1 MFFKRLSKDKSVPAS
16 APATE
21 LPKSDPPKNA
31 PSIPGA
37 PEPLPAS
44 NLRAVIDP
52 KSLGFKSTAELKP
65 PEGLIGQERALK
77 ALEFGLA
84 MPGPEFNVFVV
95 GPPSS
100 GRRTSVKAT
109 LNKVAKDRETP
120 PDWAYVHNFADPD
133 RPRALKL
140 PHGQG
145 RKLRAAMA
153 DAMSE
158 LSVTLP
164 AAFDSEEY
172 RARRSA
178 IDEQYHAGQSD
189 VIEALHQKA
198 AAQNIAIVRTPLGF
212 GMAPMHGGK
221 VVKPE
226 VFNQLPDNMRREV
239 EARIGSLQKEL
250 EANLAEAPAANR
262 LRRQHIADLDEDFA
276 RAAVEAA
283 LDDVSE
289 QFSELPEVST
299 YVAAV
304 EDDLVTNAGA
314 NRDVLR
320 TGGEAA
326 ARLLRRYAVNVVISH
341 EAESG
346 VPIVE
351 DTNPTAPSLM
361 GRIEHVT
368 QQGALAQDFTKIKA
382 GSLLRANGGYLILD
396 AGQITSAPAAWSW
409 LKRALA
415 SKAIAIETAGE
426 PGNAGLAR
434 TIEPEPIPLDVKV
447 ILIGN
452 RDLYQRL
459 TDEDPDFARLFKV
472 QADFHDAVVRSKE
485 TDKDYA
491 RLIAS
496 VVATHDLKPVEA
508 AGVARLMEEATRIA
522 EDRDR
527 LSLDVG
533 RLTDIAREA
542 DLSAREAKH
551 DTIKREDIQRAI
563 ESAADRAARPRDRAQ
578 DSLTRGFVLV
588 DTDGDKVGQINALS
602 LQEDGFTSYGRP
614 SRITARVH
622 VGQGRVTDIE
632 REAQLGGALHS
643 KGVMIL
649 WGHLAGRFAQ
659 ESPLSLAASLVFE
672 QSYATVEGDSA
683 ASAEL
688 YALLSALAD
697 APIRQGLAVTGS
709 VNQCGDV
716 QAVGGINEKIEGFFD
731 LCKARGLTGTQGVLI
746 PRANVQNLML
756 REDIVEAAKE
766 KKFSVHAVSTIDE
779 GIALLTGV
787 AAGERQSDGSYPAA
801 SLNGRV
807 QARLKAFAD
816 RARYFNGGAGKPGS

>member
-1 MFFKRLSKDKSVPAS
+1 
-16 APATE
+16 
-21 LPKSDPPKNA
+21 
-31 PSIPGA
+31 
-37 PEPLPAS
+37 
-44 NLRAVIDP
+44 
-52 KSLGFKSTAELKP
+52 
-65 PEGLIGQERALK
+65 
-77 ALEFGLA
+77 
-84 MPGPEFNVFVV
+84 
-95 GPPSS
+95 
-100 GRRTSVKAT
+100 
-109 LNKVAKDRETP
+109 
-120 PDWAYVHNFADPD
+120 
-133 RPRALKL
+133 
-140 PHGQG
+140 
-145 RKLRAAMA
+145 
-153 DAMSE
+153 
-158 LSVTLP
+158 
-164 AAFDSEEY
+164 
-172 RARRSA
+172 
-178 IDEQYHAGQSD
+178 
-189 VIEALHQKA
+189 
-198 AAQNIAIVRTPLGF
+198 
-212 GMAPMHGGK
+212 MHGGK

-239 EARIGSLQKEL
+239 ESRIGSLQKEL

-283 LDDVSE
+283 LEDVSSLFE
-289 QFSELPEVST
+289 DHAEVSA

-304 EDDLVTNAGA
+304 EDDIVSKAGA
-314 NRDVLR
+314 NRDILR
-320 TGGEAA
+320 TGGDAA
-326 ARLLRRYAVNVVISH
+326 ANLLGRFAVNVVIAH

-346 VPIVE
+346 SPIVE
-351 DTNPTAPSLM
+351 EANPTLTNLM

-368 QQGALAQDFTKIKA
+368 RKGALVQDFTQIKP

-396 AGQITSAPAAWSW
+396 AAQITSIPAAWSW
-409 LKRALA
+409 LKRVLA
-415 SKAIAIETAGE
+415 ADAM
-426 PGNAGLAR
+426 
-434 TIEPEPIPLDVKV
+434 TIEPQGALPGAGVARSIEPEAIPLDVKV
-447 ILIGN
+447 VLIGD
-452 RDLYQRL
+452 RELYQRL
-459 TDEDPDFARLFKV
+459 AEGDPDFARMFKV
-472 QADFHDAVVRSKE
+472 QADFDDAMVRSKE
-485 TDKDYA
+485 ADKDYA
-491 RLIAS
+491 RLITS
-496 VVATHDLKPVEA
+496 VVTTHNLKPVEA
-508 AGVARLMEEATRIA
+508 AGVARLMEEATRLA

-533 RLTDIAREA
+533 RLADIAREA

-551 DTIKREDIQRAI
+551 DVIKREDIQRAI
-563 ESAADRAARPRDRAQ
+563 ENAASRASRPRDRAQ

-588 DTDGDKVGQINALS
+588 DTDGEKAGQINALS
-602 LQEDGFTSYGRP
+602 LLEDGFISYGRP

-649 WGHLAGRFAQ
+649 WGYLAGRFAQ

-688 YALLSALAD
+688 YALLSALAE

-709 VNQCGDV
+709 VNQYGDV

-807 QARLKAFAD
+807 QARLKTFAD
-816 RARYFNGGAGKPGS
+816 RARFFNGGAGKPGS

>member
-1 MFFKRLSKDKSVPAS
+1 MFFKRPSKDKSVPAS
-16 APATE
+16 APTTE
-21 LPKSDPPKNA
+21 IPKTE
-31 PSIPGA
+31 PSKSASSAGA
-37 PEPLPAS
+37 PEVLSAS
-44 NLRAVIDP
+44 DLRTVIDP
-52 KSLGFKSTAELKP
+52 KSLGFKTTAELKP
-65 PEGLIGQERALK
+65 TDTLIGQERALK
-77 ALEFGLA
+77 ALAFGLA
-84 MPGPEFNVFVV
+84 MPGPEFNVFVL

-100 GRRTSVKAT
+100 GRRTSVKAALT
-109 LNKVAKDRETP
+109 KAAKDREAP
-120 PDWAYVHNFADPD
+120 SDWVYVHNFADPD
-133 RPRALKL
+133 RPRALRL

-145 RKLRAAMA
+145 RKLRTAMA
-153 DAMSE
+153 EAMSE

-172 RARRSA
+172 RARRTA
-178 IDEQYHAGQSD
+178 IDEQYHASQSD
-189 VIEALHQKA
+189 VIEALHQRA
-198 AAQNIAIVRTPLGF
+198 AAQNIAIVKTPLGF

-283 LDDVSE
+283 LDDVST
-289 QFSELPEVST
+289 QFSELTEVSA
-299 YVAAV
+299 YLAAA
-304 EDDLVTNAGA
+304 EDDLVRNAA
-314 NRDVLR
+314 QSRDTLR
-320 TGGEAA
+320 AGGSAA
-326 ARLLRRYAVNVVISH
+326 ASLLRCYSVNVIVAH
-341 EAESG
+341 DDEKGAP
-346 VPIVE
+346 VVE
-351 DTNPTAPSLM
+351 DANSTLSSLM
-361 GRIEHVT
+361 GRIEHVA
-368 QQGALAQDFTKIKA
+368 QQGALVQDFTQIKP
-382 GSLLRANGGYLILD
+382 GSLHRANGGYLILD
-396 AGQITSAPAAWSW
+396 AAQLTSTPAAWSW
-409 LKRALA
+409 LKRGLA
-415 SKAIAIETAGE
+415 SGTVAMDSAGE
-426 PGNAGLAR
+426 PAVADLAR
-434 TIEPEPIPLDVKV
+434 TIEPEVIPLDVKV
-447 ILIGN
+447 ILIGD
-452 RDLYQRL
+452 RDLYRSLAQS
-459 TDEDPDFARLFKV
+459 DPDFARLFKV
-472 QADFHDAVVRSKE
+472 QAEFDEAVVRSKE
-485 TDKDYA
+485 TDKDYS

-496 VVATHDLKPVEA
+496 VVASHKLKPIEA
-508 AGVARLMEEATRIA
+508 AGVARLMEEAARLA

-533 RLTDIAREA
+533 RIADIAREA
-542 DLSAREAKH
+542 DHAAHEAKH
-551 DTIKREDIQRAI
+551 ATIKRDDIQRAI
-563 ESAADRAARPRDRAQ
+563 ESYAGRAARPRDRAQ
-578 DSLTRGFVLV
+578 DSVTRGIVLV
-588 DTDGDKVGQINALS
+588 DTDGDKIGQINGLS
-602 LQEDGFTSYGRP
+602 LHEEGLISYGRP

-649 WGHLAGRFAQ
+649 WGYLAGRFAQ
-659 ESPLSLAASLVFE
+659 DSPLSLAASLVFE

-688 YALLSALAD
+688 YALLSALAE

-756 REDIVEAAKE
+756 REDVVEAAKE

-779 GIALLTGV
+779 GVALLTGV
-787 AAGERQSDGSYPAA
+787 AAGERQADGSYPAA

-807 QARLKAFAD
+807 QARLKTFAD
-816 RARYFNGGAGKPGS
+816 RARYFNGAPGKSGS